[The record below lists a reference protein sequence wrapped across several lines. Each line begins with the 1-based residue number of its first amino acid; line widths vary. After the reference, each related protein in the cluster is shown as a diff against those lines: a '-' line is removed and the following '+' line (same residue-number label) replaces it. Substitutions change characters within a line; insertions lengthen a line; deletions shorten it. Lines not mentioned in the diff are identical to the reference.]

1 MAFSFENLKT
11 NLANVAKKTGEVAEK
26 AVRMGG
32 EVAEK
37 AVKKGTEVV
46 GIAKLNISLN
56 EREAEL
62 KKLFTELGILT
73 YDKAEAAEIASKI
86 VDIDDKK
93 AEIEALKAEIAAA
106 NGKVVCKCGKEIEDD
121 ATFCKYCGAKVEKPA
136 PKAASEAEAPTGE
149 PTEKA
154 DENVADS
161 KPLSTDEFVDTFENV
176 MDKYGFKK

>member
-73 YDKAEAAEIASKI
+73 YDKAEAAEI
-86 VDIDDKK
+86 
-93 AEIEALKAEIAAA
+93 EALKAEIAAA

-136 PKAASEAEAPTGE
+136 PKAATEAEAPTGE